1 MKISPDAAE
10 HTKERKDMS
19 KANFPDTSQFLSIND
34 MVDEC
39 CTYFVVS
46 PDRINRKYA
55 QTMLRK
61 RINEI
66 KEDYEKSQTSID
78 WLHGSY
84 EVRKD
89 FFNGALLED
98 PTVMKYFVKR
108 SDIPDANSVPR
119 LKTEMLSEV
128 KAYTNDPPTFDNTP
142 YANSV
147 YQQLPDRTLLELIS
161 EKVDSLSKIQSSL
174 NEVLRFVQL
183 LSSELLGFDLT
194 QYDKDKQKI
203 EELSNYMYDINFYNT
218 ADYAGYS
225 TEENA
230 ISTHDL
236 LLYTQLISLDKKVQS
251 MHSYTR
257 SKHVK
262 K

>member
-1 MKISPDAAE
+1 MTNNKPNTTNSPN
-10 HTKERKDMS
+10 T
-19 KANFPDTSQFLSIND
+19 PPFLSIDD

-39 CTYFVVS
+39 CEYFFVE

-61 RINEI
+61 RINKI
-66 KEDYEKSQTSID
+66 KEDYEKSQTHID

-84 EVRKD
+84 AVRKD
-89 FFNGALLED
+89 FFQGALLED

-119 LKTEMLSEV
+119 LKKEMLGEV
-128 KAYTNDPPTFDNTP
+128 KEYLNDPPTFENTP
-142 YANSV
+142 YPNGA
-147 YQQLPDRTLLELIS
+147 YQQLPERTLLELIS
-161 EKVDSLSKIQSSL
+161 EKVDTISKIQSSL
-174 NEVLRFVQL
+174 EEVLRFVRM
-183 LSSELLGFDLT
+183 LSSDLLGFDLT

-203 EELSNYMYDINFYNT
+203 EELSNYLHDINFYNT

-236 LLYTQLISLDKKVQS
+236 LLYTQLISLDKKVQN

-257 SKHVK
+257 SRHIK